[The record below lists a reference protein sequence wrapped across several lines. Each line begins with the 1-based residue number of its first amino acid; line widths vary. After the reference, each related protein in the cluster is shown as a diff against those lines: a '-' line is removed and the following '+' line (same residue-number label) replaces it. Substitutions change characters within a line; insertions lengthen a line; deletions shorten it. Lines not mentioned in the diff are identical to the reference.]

1 MIRAVLVD
9 DEEPARDRLQA
20 LLSEIGTVRVV
31 GVAGD
36 AEEALQQISESRPN
50 LVFLDIQMP
59 GRSGM
64 ELVASLP
71 PPRPQIIFCTAFDQ
85 YAIDAF
91 EHDAV
96 DYLLKP
102 LNRQRLARAVD
113 RVRQSMDERETLRRE
128 VLVASQA
135 QARLFPSALPAAS
148 SLEVTGICRP
158 ARGVGGDYYD
168 FLPIDEG
175 RLGLAVGDVS
185 GKGLYAGLLMAGLQ
199 GRMQTLARQYGERL
213 AELMRELNRLTY
225 ASTDGDKYA
234 TLFYGVYDDATRTLT
249 YVNAGH
255 NPPLLVR
262 ASGATERLDPTGMV
276 IGLMPDA
283 QCTQG
288 SLQLGVGDTLV
299 LFTDGVT
306 EAVSPSGEE
315 FGDARL
321 EQLVMGRRRLRPAE
335 LETLI
340 MQEVDRF
347 TGVGPQQ
354 DDITLVVAHV
364 RAPDLRS
371 VSSHGPRA
379 SR

>member
-9 DEEPARDRLQA
+9 DEAPARDRLQI
-20 LLSEIGTVRVV
+20 LLGEIDDVRVV

-36 AEEALQQISESRPN
+36 ADEAQQKISESRPN

-64 ELVASLP
+64 ELVAALP
-71 PPRPQIIFCTAFDQ
+71 PPRPQIIFCTAFDH
-85 YAIDAF
+85 YALDAF

-113 RVRQSMDERETLRRE
+113 RVRQSMDEREEHRQE
-128 VLVASQA
+128 VVVASQT
-135 QARLFPSALPAAS
+135 QARLFPRAFTGAS
-148 SLEVTGICRP
+148 SLDLTGTCRP

-168 FLPIDEG
+168 FLSIDDG
-175 RLGLAVGDVS
+175 HLGLVVGDVS

-199 GRMQTLARQYGERL
+199 GRFQTLARQYGARL
-213 AELMRELNRLTY
+213 ADLMRELNRLIY

-234 TLFYGVYDDATRTLT
+234 TLFYGVYEDATRTLS

-255 NPPLLVR
+255 NPPLVVR
-262 ASGATERLDPTGMV
+262 ANQAIERLGPTGMV
-276 IGLMPDA
+276 IGLMPEA
-283 QCTQG
+283 QFTQG
-288 SLQLGVGDTLV
+288 ALQLGVGDTLV

-306 EAVSPSGEE
+306 EAVNPAGEE

-321 EQLVMGRRRLRPAE
+321 EQLVTRHRRVPPAE
-335 LETLI
+335 LETRI

-364 RAPDLRS
+364 RAADLRS

>member
-9 DEEPARDRLQA
+9 DEEPARERLQA

-102 LNRQRLARAVD
+102 LNPQRLARAVD
-113 RVRQSMDERETLRRE
+113 RVRRSMDERETLRRE
-128 VLVASQA
+128 VVVASQA
-135 QARLFPSALPAAS
+135 QTRLFPGALPATS

-213 AELMRELNRLTY
+213 AELMCELNRLTY

-262 ASGATERLDPTGMV
+262 ANGATERLDATGMV
-276 IGLMPDA
+276 VGLMPDA
-283 QCTQG
+283 QCTQA

-315 FGDARL
+315 FGDVRL
-321 EQLVMGRRRLRPAE
+321 EQLVTDRRRLRPAE

-340 MQEVDRF
+340 MQDVDRF

-371 VSSHGPRA
+371 MSSHGPRA